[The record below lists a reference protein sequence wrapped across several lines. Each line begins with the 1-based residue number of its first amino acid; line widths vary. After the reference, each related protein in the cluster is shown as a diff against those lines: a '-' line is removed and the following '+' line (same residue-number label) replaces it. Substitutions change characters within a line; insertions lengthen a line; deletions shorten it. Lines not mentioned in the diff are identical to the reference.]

1 MKTIIVTLEIDVPDE
16 ATDKDI
22 TDFVD
27 VEYGQCNSMKMDN
40 PCRAAMHGASISNSA
55 DFAIDEVSQVTAPV
69 STVVPDD
76 YFASLVSKARPAAE
90 KAMRKFPQPNYV
102 LLKVAEEAG
111 EVVQAG
117 VHYAEGRMSWEQ
129 VEGEIVQL
137 LAMLIRLVTEGDQI
151 NGVTPPAHTRA
162 AMLQSFGNSEQLPEP
177 VADVVAWRKEG
188 EERTCDIRWRRFDV
202 APGPL
207 FTRPLPPGVPDGYCI
222 MPLKLTAANGAKAAL
237 SGEFHV
243 NHHIVC
249 GECAGEGCESCN
261 EAGGWEGEI
270 LIGWDTIKRI
280 HEAAVE
286 ACALPESDN
295 IG

>member
-1 MKTIIVTLEIDVPDE
+1 MSEFD
-16 ATDKDI
+16 
-22 TDFVD
+22 
-27 VEYGQCNSMKMDN
+27 
-40 PCRAAMHGASISNSA
+40 
-55 DFAIDEVSQVTAPV
+55 
-69 STVVPDD
+69 
-76 YFASLVSKARPAAE
+76 SKALASAREVMAII
-90 KAMRKFPQPNYV
+90 RQPHIGGD
-102 LLKVAEEAG
+102 A
-111 EVVQAG
+111 
-117 VHYAEGRMSWEQ
+117 
-129 VEGEIVQL
+129 QL
-137 LAMLIRLVTEGDQI
+137 LAKIQCLFIEAMEY
-151 NGVTPPAHTRA
+151 A
-162 AMLQSFGNSEQLPEP
+162 APQSFGNSEQLPEP

-188 EERTCDIRWRRFDV
+188 EERMCDIRWRRFDV

-261 EAGGWEGEI
+261 EEGGWEGEI

>member
-1 MKTIIVTLEIDVPDE
+1 MTLSKEKL
-16 ATDKDI
+16 AH
-22 TDFVD
+22 
-27 VEYGQCNSMKMDN
+27 Y
-40 PCRAAMHGASISNSA
+40 AAHTEG
-55 DFAIDEVSQVTAPV
+55 PV
-69 STVVPDD
+69 
-76 YFASLVSKARPAAE
+76 
-90 KAMRKFPQPNYV
+90 KAMARE
-102 LLKVAEEAG
+102 LLERRERDK
-111 EVVQAG
+111 Q
-117 VHYAEGRMSWEQ
+117 
-129 VEGEIVQL
+129 
-137 LAMLIRLVTEGDQI
+137 
-151 NGVTPPAHTRA
+151 
-162 AMLQSFGNSEQLPEP
+162 EP
-177 VADVVAWRKEG
+177 VADVVAWRKDG

-261 EAGGWEGEI
+261 EEGGWEGEI

>member
-1 MKTIIVTLEIDVPDE
+1 MTLSKEEQLYRIANHIASTKGGLTEEWQPWADE
-16 ATDKDI
+16 MESDLRRLVSQERDKQEPVAYDQTQRDHMKDI
-22 TDFVD
+22 LIHKLSSNLTSAAPLVMADIHACTMALMQAGF
-27 VEYGQCNSMKMDN
+27 
-40 PCRAAMHGASISNSA
+40 RAAP
-55 DFAIDEVSQVTAPV
+55 QPL
-69 STVVPDD
+69 VVPEC
-76 YFASLVSKARPAAE
+76 FAR
-90 KAMRKFPQPNYV
+90 FH
-102 LLKVAEEAG
+102 
-111 EVVQAG
+111 EVVNER
-117 VHYAEGRMSWEQ
+117 HHGRMPE
-129 VEGEIVQL
+129 EVQKVFDEC
-137 LAMLIRLVTEGDQI
+137 AV
-151 NGVTPPAHTRA
+151 
-162 AMLQSFGNSEQLPEP
+162 MLQSFGNSEQLPEP
-177 VADVVAWRKEG
+177 VADVVAWHKEG

-249 GECAGEGCESCN
+249 EEGCESCN
-261 EAGGWEGEI
+261 EEGGWKGEI

-280 HEAAVE
+280 HKAAVE